1 MLRYHLPEEQ
11 TDGETSQALALSPD
25 RGGTGKQPG
34 RRPSLVTHRESHKGQ
49 AFLLQRRVRIAQ
61 IPAQNSPRS
70 TISHW
75 VVCWVVS

>member
-1 MLRYHLPEEQ
+1 MLRSHLPEEQ
-11 TDGETSQALALSPD
+11 TDGETSQAQALSSD

-49 AFLLQRRVRIAQ
+49 VCILQRRVRIASIPSQ
-61 IPAQNSPRS
+61 ISLRS

-75 VVCWVVS
+75 VVCWVV